1 MANDI
6 DQWLEGLGLSTYR
19 EAFLANDVDFDTLPL
34 LTAEDL
40 QQIGVKSVGHR
51 RRMLEAIAA
60 LGRGPAAPE
69 EKPKPAAAAPSA
81 VPEKPAGG
89 RAPVSERRQITVMF
103 CDLVDSTALSARLDP
118 EDLHELL
125 TAYRACI
132 GEAVRRNRGFIAHYV
147 GDGVF
152 VYFGYPHALEQDAE
166 RALRA
171 GLAVIRELGQ
181 LKPIAGAVPQVR
193 IGVAT
198 GLVVIGNVAEG
209 GSAEKV
215 DVTGETPNLAA
226 RIQGLAR
233 ANELVIAKS
242 TRALVGDLFG
252 CTDIGRFELK
262 GLPEPVPAWR
272 VTGERSVVS
281 RYDAMRSGRA
291 IALVGRE
298 SELARIS
305 DRLAAAKAGAG
316 QVVLVVSQPGFGKS
330 RLVEEVHRIT
340 GTEERGRFVLQC
352 SPDQEQTPFFPVI
365 HQLEYAAGIAT
376 EDSAGQ
382 RHDKLEALLKRIGA
396 YSLERLA
403 TVLDLLR
410 IEASGTPA
418 AQVVKTGNARAR
430 TLKALLDLTEAA
442 LGHTPALV
450 VEDVQWADPSTV
462 EFLGMVVDMVR
473 NGSTLVEIG
482 RAHV

>member
-1 MANDI
+1 MADDI
-6 DQWLEGLGLSTYR
+6 GRWLEGLGLSAYD
-19 EAFLANDVDFDTLPL
+19 EAFRANDVDFDTLRL

-51 RRMLEAIAA
+51 RRLLEAIAS
-60 LGRGPAAPE
+60 LGHGPTVPD
-69 EKPKPAAAAPSA
+69 EKPVAALSAAEPAKPVVPRPS
-81 VPEKPAGG
+81 
-89 RAPVSERRQITVMF
+89 VSERRQITVMF

-152 VYFGYPHALEQDAE
+152 VYFGYPHAQEQDAE

-171 GLAVIRELGQ
+171 GLAILRDLGQ

-209 GSAEKV
+209 GAAEKV

-226 RIQGLAR
+226 RIQSLAR

-242 TRALVGDLFG
+242 TRALVGELFD

-272 VTGERSVVS
+272 VTAERAVVS
-281 RYDAMRSGRA
+281 RYEAMRS
-291 IALVGRE
+291 ALGDTDLIGRE
-298 SELARIS
+298 SELARIG
-305 DRLAAAKAGAG
+305 DRLAASRSGAG
-316 QVVLVVSQPGFGKS
+316 QVVMVVSQPGFGK
-330 RLVEEVHRIT
+330 
-340 GTEERGRFVLQC
+340 
-352 SPDQEQTPFFPVI
+352 
-365 HQLEYAAGIAT
+365 
-376 EDSAGQ
+376 
-382 RHDKLEALLKRIGA
+382 
-396 YSLERLA
+396 
-403 TVLDLLR
+403 
-410 IEASGTPA
+410 
-418 AQVVKTGNARAR
+418 
-430 TLKALLDLTEAA
+430 
-442 LGHTPALV
+442 
-450 VEDVQWADPSTV
+450 
-462 EFLGMVVDMVR
+462 
-473 NGSTLVEIG
+473 
-482 RAHV
+482 